1 MIDLSVVLLSLVVR
15 VADVQHP
22 RIAETVTVS
31 GVGPSIAAPAAITVF
46 GSDALSS
53 APAVTLDDTLR
64 SVPGFGLF
72 RRSSSRVANPTTQGV
87 TLRGLAASGSSRALV
102 LADDVPLNDPV
113 GGWVYW
119 NRIPVVA
126 LQEASVSRGASGDLY
141 GADTMGGVITLRS
154 RQTPGAR
161 LLTEGGNDATARL
174 SAFGGRTLRA
184 MDLFGAAEL
193 FTTDGYIVAA
203 PEARG
208 PVDTRAASRYGSVHL
223 ASGASLLGT
232 RTTIRGAYFD
242 ESRDNGTPIQQN
254 GTEGSQ
260 FGVAVNKPGSGST
273 AWAARAYVATQSYE
287 QTFSAISDDRTSERQ
302 TSAQDVGATSFG
314 AGGDWV
320 ANVGSRALTISGVTK
335 WVDARLEDTPF
346 TAAGVRLAPR
356 VVDPEQLSASLA
368 VRGALF
374 GPRWTAGGAF
384 RTELLRTSAE
394 ESNRHVFFSPR
405 LWAAY
410 ALRPGLTLRAQL
422 QTGHRGATINE
433 LYRPFRVGSVVT
445 DANPLLRPESTRGV
459 EGSALWHHGGHTIR
473 AIAFWS
479 RVDDAIVNVTLSAD
493 GPTILRQRRNA
504 AEITARG
511 VEIEGELR
519 ATACLQMT
527 ASTAFT
533 DSTFVAGPLSGL
545 RVPQVP
551 RWNHAVGVRASFDAV
566 RLSAEWRYIGRQFDD
581 DRNAFA
587 LDRSTMTDVRAGW
600 LLNRSVEVFAA
611 VENLLDEEQ
620 DVGRTP
626 LRTIGLPRTARAGVR
641 LTFE

>member
-1 MIDLSVVLLSLVVR
+1 MIDLAVVLLSLVVR
-15 VADVQHP
+15 VSDVQRP

-31 GVGPSIAAPAAITVF
+31 GAGPSIAAPAAITVL
-46 GSDALSS
+46 GSEELSS

-64 SVPGFGLF
+64 SVPGFSLF

-119 NRIPVVA
+119 NRVPIVA
-126 LQEASVSRGASGDLY
+126 LQDASVSRGASGDLY
-141 GADTMGGVITLRS
+141 GADTMGGVINLRS
-154 RQTPGAR
+154 RQTPGVR
-161 LLTEGGNDATARL
+161 LLTEGGADATARA

-184 MDLFGAAEL
+184 IDLFASAEL

-208 PVDTRAASRYGSVHL
+208 PVDTPAASRYGNVHV
-223 ASGASLLGT
+223 ASALSIGGA

-242 ESRDNGTPIQQN
+242 ESRDNGTPIQRN
-254 GTEGSQ
+254 ATEGAQ
-260 FGVAVNKPGSGST
+260 FVVDVNKPGAGFTGWS
-273 AWAARAYVATQSYE
+273 ARAYAATHSYE

-302 TSAQDVGATSFG
+302 TSAQDVQATTFG

-320 ANVGSRALTISGVTK
+320 YNEGSRAFTISGLAKTVG
-335 WVDARLEDTPF
+335 ARLEDTPY
-346 TAAGVRLAPR
+346 TAAGVRLAAR
-356 VVDPEQLSASLA
+356 VVDPEQVSASVA
-368 VRGALF
+368 ARGALF
-374 GPRWTAGGAF
+374 APRWTAGGAV
-384 RTELLRTSAE
+384 RTELLRTSADE
-394 ESNRHVFFSPR
+394 TNQHVFFSPR
-405 LWAAY
+405 LWAAFS
-410 ALRPGLTLRAQL
+410 LRPALTLRAQF
-422 QTGHRGATINE
+422 QSSHRGATINE
-433 LYRPFRVGSVVT
+433 LYRPFRVGNILT
-445 DANPLLRPESTRGV
+445 DANPLLRPESTHGV
-459 EGSALWHHGGHTIR
+459 EGGASWHHGGHTIR

-479 RVDDAIVNVTLSAD
+479 RVDDAIVNVTLAAG

-511 VEIEGELR
+511 LEIEAEIC
-519 ATACLQMT
+519 ATASVQVT

-533 DSTFVAGPLSGL
+533 DSTFVAGPLEGL

-551 RWNHAVGVRASFDAV
+551 RWNHAVGARASFNAL

-581 DRNAFA
+581 DRNAFV
-587 LDRSTMTDVRAGW
+587 LDRSTMTDARAGW
-600 LLNRSVEVFAA
+600 MLRRSVEIFAA
-611 VENLLDEEQ
+611 VENLFDEEQ

-641 LTFE
+641 LTFD